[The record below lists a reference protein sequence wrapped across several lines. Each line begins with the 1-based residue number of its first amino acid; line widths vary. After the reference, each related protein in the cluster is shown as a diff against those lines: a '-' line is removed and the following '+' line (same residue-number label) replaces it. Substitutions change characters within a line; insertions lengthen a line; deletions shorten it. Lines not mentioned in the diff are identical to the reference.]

1 MELNLQKIYKNK
13 VFVTLLFIV
22 GMFSIVAFT
31 FLIPTKP
38 QTEQLTFETHQDQTP
53 STVLGTSDEQ
63 INNTEGYIYIQISGA
78 IKNPQVAKLK
88 KGSRVFELIEV
99 AGGFTP
105 DASNAY
111 VNKVLNLARILADGE
126 KLYIP
131 FSLEELEQ
139 DFTTKYITI
148 DSTANLIV
156 NINTATKQQLT
167 TLPQIGDSTADKI
180 IAYRTK
186 NGAFKSIEDIKN
198 VDGIGDK
205 TFEEL
210 KDLISI

>member
-1 MELNLQKIYKNK
+1 M
-13 VFVTLLFIV
+13 TLFFIV

-38 QTEQLTFETHQDQTP
+38 QTEQLTFETHPQTP
-53 STVLGTSDEQ
+53 QSVVLGTSDVQDE
-63 INNTEGYIYIQISGA
+63 TAEYIYVQISGA
-78 IKNPQVAKLK
+78 ILTPQVAKLK

>member
-1 MELNLQKIYKNK
+1 M
-13 VFVTLLFIV
+13 
-22 GMFSIVAFT
+22 
-31 FLIPTKP
+31 
-38 QTEQLTFETHQDQTP
+38 
-53 STVLGTSDEQ
+53 
-63 INNTEGYIYIQISGA
+63 
-78 IKNPQVAKLK
+78 
-88 KGSRVFELIEV
+88 
-99 AGGFTP
+99 
-105 DASNAY
+105 
-111 VNKVLNLARILADGE
+111 ARILADGE

>member
-1 MELNLQKIYKNK
+1 MELNLQEIYKNK
-13 VFVTLLFIV
+13 VFVTVVFII
-22 GMFSIVAFT
+22 GMLSIVAFT
-31 FLIPTKP
+31 FLIPTNPKN
-38 QTEQLTFETHQDQTP
+38 EKLAFETHPQTP
-53 STVLGTSDEQ
+53 QSVVLGTSDVQDE
-63 INNTEGYIYIQISGA
+63 TAEYIYVQISGA
-78 IKNPQVAKLK
+78 ILTPQVAKLK

>member
-38 QTEQLTFETHQDQTP
+38 QTEQLTFETHPQTP
-53 STVLGTSDEQ
+53 QSVVLGTSDVQDE
-63 INNTEGYIYIQISGA
+63 TAEYIYVQISGA
-78 IKNPQVAKLK
+78 ILTPQVAKLK